1 MAMKPA
7 VLRQLRARDLRCMHC
22 GSDVDLVPHHRKN
35 RGAGGSKSRENDI
48 TNVMLICA
56 MYNGLMEADA
66 RVAAQAREWGHKL
79 RSWQDTWN
87 PVYDFGDGR
96 WYRLEQDG
104 TKTETTDEVPF

>member
-1 MAMKPA
+1 
-7 VLRQLRARDLRCMHC
+7 
-22 GSDVDLVPHHRKN
+22 
-35 RGAGGSKSRENDI
+35 
-48 TNVMLICA
+48 
-56 MYNGLMEADA
+56 MEANA